1 LLVSLLLRVQF
12 SCMITFE
19 EASAIVT
26 GQAKLLSAES
36 VNLSECTNRVLA
48 SDVLSDMDMP
58 PFDKS
63 AVDGFACRRQDIEN
77 PLRVV
82 ETIAAGQVPSVEIG
96 INQCSRIMTGAMI
109 PKGADTVL
117 MVEHTESIGPELIR
131 FVAAQSAANICFLAE
146 DIRTGDKVLSA
157 GTRIKPQHIAV
168 LASVGCYSA
177 NVIRKPVVGIIST
190 GNELVEPHE
199 QVPAGK
205 IRNSNAWQLLAQ
217 AQNAGCDAR
226 YFGIAEDT
234 PESTRE
240 KIDLAE
246 AASDII
252 ILTGG
257 VSMGD
262 YDYVPG
268 VINQAGYKT
277 LFQSIAVQP
286 GKPSVFAVKGN
297 KYLFGLPGNPV
308 SSFVQFEL
316 LVKLL
321 IDTLTGCQDPPSIIQ
336 LPLAT
341 DYIRRRTDRKA
352 FLPVKIKR
360 NQAFP
365 LEYHGSAHIHAY
377 VEADGIIAINIGETE
392 IKKGTLVDVRQV

>member
-1 LLVSLLLRVQF
+1 
-12 SCMITFE
+12 MITFE
-19 EASAIVT
+19 EASAIVA

-48 SDVLSDMDMP
+48 SDVFSDMDMP

-82 ETIAAGQVPSVEIG
+82 ETIAAGQVPSIEIG
-96 INQCSRIMTGAMI
+96 LNECSRIMTGAML

-117 MVEHTESIGPELIR
+117 MVEHTEMISPELVR
-131 FVAAQSAANICFLAE
+131 FVGKPSAANICFLAE
-146 DIRTGDKVLSA
+146 DIRKGDKVLSA

-168 LASVGCYSA
+168 LASVGCFSV
-177 NVIRKPVVGIIST
+177 NVTRKPLVGIIST
-190 GNELVEPHE
+190 GNELVEPNE
-199 QVPAGK
+199 PVSAGK
-205 IRNSNAWQLLAQ
+205 IRNSNAWQLLSQAQ
-217 AQNAGCDAR
+217 AAGCDTS

-234 PESTRE
+234 PESTRD
-240 KIDLAE
+240 KIDQAE
-246 AASDII
+246 AACDII

-268 VINQAGYKT
+268 AIKQSAYT
-277 LFQSIAVQP
+277 ILFQTIAVQP
-286 GKPSVFAVKGN
+286 GKPCVFAVKEN

-321 IDTLTGCQDPPSIIQ
+321 LDKLTGCQDPPSSVQ
-336 LPLAT
+336 LPLGK
-341 DYIRRRTDRKA
+341 DYTRRRTDRKA
-352 FLPVKIKR
+352 FLPVKIKL
-360 NQAFP
+360 NEAFP
-365 LEYHGSAHIHAY
+365 VEYHGSAHIHAY

-392 IKKGTLVDVRQV
+392 IKKGTLVDVRQI